1 MSHYGIYLRLSSSER
16 YSKTCQRAS
25 EALHLISLGST
36 YIGWDDSLVDKVLA
50 QTLYNLNLLVR
61 RKTVDR
67 LLNDTTDAGLVHR
80 NEARVV
86 HEGEKTHDK
95 LAIHAIRHAT
105 VSGNRVTEVLDLERT
120 LQSGGK
126 ETAKWSNEGSKSRED
141 KDVEL
146 HRCHSDSRG
155 EVSPIWRDEGKTV
168 VVRNEDGVDVALKAG
183 EEVGTEVL
191 S

>member
-1 MSHYGIYLRLSSSER
+1 MSYCGIYLRLSSSER
-16 YSKTCQRAS
+16 YSKTCQSAS
-25 EALHLISLGST
+25 EALHLISSGST

-86 HEGEKTHDK
+86 HEGEEAHDK

-105 VSGNRVTEVLDLERT
+105 VSGD
-120 LQSGGK
+120 
-126 ETAKWSNEGSKSRED
+126 
-141 KDVEL
+141 
-146 HRCHSDSRG
+146 
-155 EVSPIWRDEGKTV
+155 
-168 VVRNEDGVDVALKAG
+168 
-183 EEVGTEVL
+183 
-191 S
+191 